1 MLEAHRWIQY
11 GHQSGVSGARLS
23 GCAVHH
29 GTGMGFHLTWPLQ
42 TRKALCIAF
51 IVLSLFYL
59 SLVGVWLFH
68 RVSLCDEVSSFY
80 GQQNM
85 GMTPVISGL
94 EYFDQFIAIE
104 LCLGVV
110 FELPALMFI
119 LSRFG
124 LVSASFF
131 LSNTKYAILVIFI
144 VAAVI
149 TPTPDIPD
157 MLVVAVPM
165 LALYL
170 FGVAIAFLFGQE
182 AKSE

>member
-1 MLEAHRWIQY
+1 LFVM
-11 GHQSGVSGARLS
+11 GGVF
-23 GCAVHH
+23 
-29 GTGMGFHLTWPLQ
+29 GFF
-42 TRKALCIAF
+42 IAF
-51 IVLSLFYL
+51 PYAMRFLLN
-59 SLVGVWLFH
+59 
-68 RVSLCDEVSSFY
+68 Y

-110 FELPALMFI
+110 FELPALMFL

-131 LSNTKYAILVIFI
+131 LTNTKYAILVIFV

-157 MLVVAVPM
+157 MMVVAIPM

-170 FGVAIAFLFGQE
+170 FGVAVAFLFGKKRKAE
-182 AKSE
+182 